1 MDERIYELINKKID
15 GLITED
21 EERELIRIF
30 RDNPDIEKEFKDME
44 ELKGVMDMLKAKDP
58 DWAWEDYWKSLYNRI
73 ERGVGWIFFSIGSII
88 LLTYGA
94 IEWIQSLL
102 KDTEMPLIAKL
113 GVFFLV
119 FGVVVLF
126 VSVVRE
132 RIFVSRSDKYS
143 REVKK

>member
-30 RDNPDIEKEFKDME
+30 RDNPDIEKEIKDME
-44 ELKGVMDMLKAKDP
+44 ALKGVMDMLKAKDP

-113 GVFFLV
+113 GVFSLV
-119 FGVVVLF
+119 FGLVVLF

>member
-113 GVFFLV
+113 GVFSLV
-119 FGVVVLF
+119 FGLVVLF

>member
-44 ELKGVMDMLKAKDP
+44 ALKGVMDMLKAKDP

-94 IEWIQSLL
+94 FEWIQSLL

-113 GVFFLV
+113 GVFSLV
-119 FGVVVLF
+119 FGLVVLF

-132 RIFVSRSDKYS
+132 RLFVSRSDKYS

>member
-30 RDNPDIEKEFKDME
+30 KENPDIEKEFKDME
-44 ELKGVMDMLKAKDP
+44 ALKGVMDMLKAKDP

-73 ERGVGWIFFSIGSII
+73 ERGVAWIFFSIGAII

-94 IEWIQSLL
+94 IEWVQSVL

-113 GVFFLV
+113 GVFSLV
-119 FGVVVLF
+119 FGLVVLF

>member
-58 DWAWEDYWKSLYNRI
+58 DWAWKDYWKSLYNRI

-113 GVFFLV
+113 GVFSLV
-119 FGVVVLF
+119 FGLVVLF